1 MDILITKKETNQ
13 LKGLAILMIIVQ
25 HLSQSFG
32 VSIAN
37 PLGPIGVYLFLFLS
51 GFGLTFSFLKNGR
64 KGYVSKRL
72 LKVYLPYLLILILFF
87 AWQWISSTQSVNCI
101 SILRYSLLIDYIQ
114 GSYWYLAM
122 ILFWYIAFYLLT
134 FTFNHR
140 KLLFV
145 LSLFCSLFIILL
157 MHGNRLF
164 V

>member
-37 PLGPIGVYLFLFLS
+37 PLGPI
-51 GFGLTFSFLKNGR
+51 GR